1 MTADEHLKQER
12 ELQRRVQAAE
22 LVVREPSISFGA
34 KRERL
39 TKLANAREALRAHR
53 LRGHE

>member
-1 MTADEHLKQER
+1 MTAEEHLKQER